1 MKIKEPEIIYI
12 VEYDESNKELPSTL
26 ANYNKTIFATK
37 KERIV
42 LTLEEYKQLINNKNG
57 SM

>member
-1 MKIKEPEIIYI
+1 MKTPEIIYI

>member
-1 MKIKEPEIIYI
+1 MKTKKLEIVYI
-12 VEYDESNKELPSTL
+12 IEYNELNEELPSTL

-42 LTLEEYKQLINNKNG
+42 LTLEEYK
-57 SM
+57 